1 MKNNEKLD
9 KTLLRLRYFGS
20 GMLIGGYFTILYV
33 DVLTGVAMTL
43 VSDII
48 CAPYAIRRR
57 YWDIIMVISVFTVIN
72 VSKLI
77 TLLLL

>member
-1 MKNNEKLD
+1 MNGRDKN
-9 KTLLRLRYFGS
+9 LLRLRYFGS
-20 GMLIGGYFTILYV
+20 GLLLVGYFTILYV
-33 DVLTGVAMTL
+33 DVFTGVIVTL

-48 CAPYAIRRR
+48 CAPYAIRKK
-57 YWDIIMVISVFTVIN
+57 YWDIIMVITVFTIIN